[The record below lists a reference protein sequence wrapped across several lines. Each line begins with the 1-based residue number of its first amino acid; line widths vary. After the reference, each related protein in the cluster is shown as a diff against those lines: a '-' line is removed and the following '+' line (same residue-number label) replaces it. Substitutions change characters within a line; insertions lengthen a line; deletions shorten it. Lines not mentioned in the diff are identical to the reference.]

1 MKSGILEIYKLNVDV
16 PILNRSKSGSYIS
29 GSECAAGWEDDSP
42 VSSINANIS
51 QMNTSLTSLESG
63 FQVSSLHQH
72 SLILMSPNS
81 LLFRIAKAA

>member
-1 MKSGILEIYKLNVDV
+1 MLNVDV
-16 PILNRSKSGSYIS
+16 LMLNRSKSGSYIS

-72 SLILMSPNS
+72 SLMSLNS
-81 LLFRIAKAA
+81 